1 MNPERGS
8 ISRARWGVCGN
19 LLLYR
24 KGRCG
29 EEAKMSSDFVCECN
43 ENDGPCAECQA
54 RAIGYKSYAELL
66 ATRPEGGFEF

>member
-1 MNPERGS
+1 
-8 ISRARWGVCGN
+8 
-19 LLLYR
+19 
-24 KGRCG
+24 
-29 EEAKMSSDFVCECN
+29 MSSDFVCECN